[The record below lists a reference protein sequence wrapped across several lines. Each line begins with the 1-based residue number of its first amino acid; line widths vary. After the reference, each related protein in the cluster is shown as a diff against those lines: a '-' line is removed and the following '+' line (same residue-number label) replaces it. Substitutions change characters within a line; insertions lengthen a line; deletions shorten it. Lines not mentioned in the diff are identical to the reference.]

1 MGKARAGSGHWIH
14 HWDPE
19 DREFWKREG
28 SRVARRNLVLS
39 VATEHLGFSV
49 WSLWSVL
56 VLFMSPTTGFSFDA
70 GQKFLLVVVPTLAGA
85 ALRLPYRYAVTR
97 FGGRDWTV
105 FATASLLI
113 PIALAVWVIQRPNA
127 PLWLFLVAGA
137 AAGLGGGN
145 FASSMTNISGIFPRR
160 HQGRALGI
168 NAGGGNLGVAVVQ
181 LLGLLVAATAGLGHP
196 EYLAAGYLPLAAL
209 LAVLAARRMDNFAT
223 VRARPGA
230 LREALGSRHTWWMS
244 LLYVGT
250 FGSFIGY
257 GFAFGLVLQY
267 EFGAS
272 ALEAVSYTFLGPL
285 LGSLFRPLGGW
296 LADRWGGARVT
307 LVDLVAMAAGT
318 GVLLLASATHSF
330 PLFVATFCVL
340 FVLSGIGNG
349 SAYTMIPAVFAQDA
363 ERAVTAGEDAGHA
376 FARARELSGAVI
388 GVTGAVGTLGG
399 VAVNLAFRA
408 CYDGPGGTA
417 DAAFTAFLGYYAIC
431 AVVTWAVYLRGEPG
445 GGPGTGRSARRPEV
459 SHV

>member
-1 MGKARAGSGHWIH
+1 MGKARAGSGHWIP

-56 VLFMSPTTGFSFDA
+56 VLFMSPATGFSFDP
-70 GQKFLLVVVPTLAGA
+70 GEKFLLVVVPTLAGA

-113 PIALAVWVIQRPNA
+113 PLALAVWVIQRPDA
-127 PLWLFLVAGA
+127 PLWLFLAAGA

-160 HQGRALGI
+160 HQGRALGSTR
-168 NAGGGNLGVAVVQ
+168 A
-181 LLGLLVAATAGLGHP
+181 AATWAWPWCSCSGCWWRPPPGSATP
-196 EYLAAGYLPLAAL
+196 STWPPAICPW
-209 LAVLAARRMDNFAT
+209 RRCWRCSPPGGWTTSRPYA
-223 VRARPGA
+223 ARPGA

-307 LVDLVAMAAGT
+307 LVDLAAMAAGT
-318 GVLLLASATHSF
+318 GVLLLASARHSF
-330 PLFVATFCVL
+330 TLFVAAFCVL

-363 ERAVTAGEDAGHA
+363 EKAVTAGEDAGPA

-408 CYDGPGGTA
+408 CYDGPGSTG
-417 DAAFTAFLGYYAIC
+417 DAAFTAFLGYYALC

-445 GGPGTGRSARRPEV
+445 GGPGARHSARRPEV
-459 SHV
+459 THV